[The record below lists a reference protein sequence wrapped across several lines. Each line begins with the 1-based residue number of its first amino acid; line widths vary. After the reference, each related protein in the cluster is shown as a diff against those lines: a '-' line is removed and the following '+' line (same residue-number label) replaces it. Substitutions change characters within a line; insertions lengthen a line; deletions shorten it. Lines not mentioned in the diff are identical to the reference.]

1 MIRRNA
7 EAPIDENPI
16 LIKAPR
22 TIRPDLKFPPP
33 KRRLFGALSILTL
46 VLAACALIALWAG
59 YSQINLAALR
69 HDEMARR
76 VFFRLR
82 LPRVVLAGIIGA
94 TLAAVG
100 AALQALFRNPLA
112 DPFTLGVSGG
122 GALGASVAIA
132 LGWGIRLA
140 GVPVVFI
147 TAFAG
152 SAMAIFVVYR
162 IARSGAIVLPGALLL
177 AGVVSNL
184 IASAGVLT
192 LQYVGDA

>member
-132 LGWGIRLA
+132 LGWGERVS
-140 GVPVVFI
+140 GVPLVFV
-147 TAFAG
+147 TAFCGALTALLLVHRISRAG
-152 SAMAIFVVYR
+152 PLL
-162 IARSGAIVLPGALLL
+162 LPGALLL
-177 AGVVSNL
+177 GGVVVNL
-184 IASAGVLT
+184 I
-192 LQYVGDA
+192 